1 MPEKQDFQIP
11 QELREF
17 AEKNV
22 EQARVAYGQLME
34 FMTQAVRAW
43 STAPSTVMASGYKVV
58 QERAIQFAKK
68 NADAGFTLASEL
80 AKAKDLQDI
89 LRLQS
94 NFAQTQMQSYAR
106 QAQELELTLLDAG
119 VPCARVNNFKEVFDH
134 PQIIARGV
142 VQEVSHPRLGSMR
155 TTRNPVLLD
164 HDGPGIER
172 HAPMLGEHSCEVLD
186 ELGFSPDAI
195 RDLLA
200 AGVTRVGAPAHEP
213 TSNARG
219 GMIFESQ

>member
-43 STAPSTVMASGYKVV
+43 STAPSTVMASGFKVV
-58 QERAIQFAKK
+58 QERAIQFAKE

-94 NFAQTQMQSYAR
+94 NFAQTQMHCYAR
-106 QAQELELTLLDAG
+106 QAQELAG
-119 VPCARVNNFKEVFDH
+119 LMAE
-134 PQIIARGV
+134 A
-142 VQEVSHPRLGSMR
+142 MR
-155 TTRNPVLLD
+155 SSKPK
-164 HDGPGIER
+164 G
-172 HAPMLGEHSCEVLD
+172 
-186 ELGFSPDAI
+186 
-195 RDLLA
+195 
-200 AGVTRVGAPAHEP
+200 
-213 TSNARG
+213 
-219 GMIFESQ
+219 